1 MTFTGRVAVITGG
14 GSGIGRATAF
24 EMARRGAAV
33 AVMDLD
39 AQAAARV
46 VDELQGASG
55 LSLGLDVSDPEAV
68 ERAMT
73 EAAARLGRLDYLV
86 NCAGVA
92 PRVDEG
98 RTAEVPVASWRRV
111 IDINLS
117 GSFFA
122 AKHAIP
128 FMLKGGGGV
137 VINLSSLMGQVSTV
151 NTAAYTASKHAIVGL
166 TKTIALEY
174 ARDGIRAIAIGPGVI
189 ETPMTAG
196 PISDANIGAALLSAI
211 PLGRFGR
218 PEEVARMIVAMCSDD
233 ASYVTGSFVP
243 VDGGYLAQ

>member
-1 MTFTGRVAVITGG
+1 MRDKLFALPKI
-14 GSGIGRATAF
+14 I
-24 EMARRGAAV
+24 
-33 AVMDLD
+33 L
-39 AQAAARV
+39 
-46 VDELQGASG
+46 LI
-55 LSLGLDVSDPEAV
+55 LGLTSS
-68 ERAMT
+68 
-73 EAAARLGRLDYLV
+73 
-86 NCAGVA
+86 A
-92 PRVDEG
+92 PAQYFSLETPKIYSPG
-98 RTAEVPVASWRRV
+98 E
-111 IDINLS
+111 
-117 GSFFA
+117 
-122 AKHAIP
+122 K
-128 FMLKGGGGV
+128 V